1 MNLSLDAHHHIQER
15 KMFAVCG
22 NTYRML
28 NESRFAQYFDF
39 YGTTETHYG
48 IFDNC
53 GTLMPFSSTPSNN
66 EDTSSGC
73 C

>member
-1 MNLSLDAHHHIQER
+1 MLFSLDAHHHIQKG

-28 NESRFAQYFDF
+28 KESRFADYFDF
-39 YGTTETHYG
+39 YGDTETHYG
-48 IFDNC
+48 IFDDC
-53 GTLMPFSSTPSNN
+53 GTLMPFSSAGIKN
-66 EDTSSGC
+66 ENDGGC